1 MKDYW
6 MIALGQV
13 RVYYIDGKN
22 RLHHW
27 EAENYLTDK
36 IGFTQ
41 QEAWDYL
48 NLLEEYRKNNDY
60 TA

>member
-48 NLLEEYRKNNDY
+48 NLLEEYRKK
-60 TA
+60 